1 LFDEKVNIMNYEST
15 KGGIEM
21 GRDIMS
27 QSLTDGGNLDLKFN
41 EKLNENAFK
50 MFNEL
55 MENRANGKNL
65 VFSPY
70 SLQQMFDFIAQKTSS
85 RKYLSWIEQFIEKGI
100 SDEELGDTKTD
111 RKLEIDGNKISLT
124 TTADYESKWCSS
136 FDVSMTREKDFSTEK
151 GVTVNVSTMTKT
163 FSQKEIRYEIAPEHE
178 IVCLQCEN
186 NSLVYFIKPNKNQ
199 PSTYAQRLKR
209 VLEWFN
215 SERSFIRAKLELALP
230 KINKLE
236 DNFDLKTLLKNI
248 GLRSFFDGTLV
259 FDKMG
264 NFDEVT
270 LEKAEQKTTINI
282 DEKGAKGTVWTGFQ
296 FYTIGISPVTRVIR
310 IRMDS
315 PYFIVIADKVKTS
328 DTYRT
333 VFIAYIANPSKI

>member
-1 LFDEKVNIMNYEST
+1 
-15 KGGIEM
+15 M
-21 GRDIMS
+21 GRDIIS
-27 QSLTDGGNLDLKFN
+27 QSLTNEGNLDLKFN

-55 MENRANGKNL
+55 MKNRANDKNL

-70 SLQQMFDFIAQKTSS
+70 SLQQMLDFIAQKTSS
-85 RKYLSWIEQFIEKGI
+85 RKYLSWTEQFIEKGI
-100 SDEELGDTKTD
+100 SDEELGNTKTD
-111 RKLEIDGNKISLT
+111 KKLEIDGDKISLT
-124 TTADYESKWCSS
+124 TTADYGAEWCSP
-136 FDVSMTREKDFSTEK
+136 FDVSITAKKDFSTES
-151 GVTVNVSTMTKT
+151 GATVKVSTMMKT
-163 FSQKEIRYEIAPEHE
+163 FSQKEIKYEITPEHE
-178 IVCLQCEN
+178 IVCLPCED
-186 NSLVYFIKPNKNQ
+186 NSLVCFIKPNGNQ

-215 SERSFIRAKLELALP
+215 SERSSIREKLELALP

-236 DNFDLKTLLKNI
+236 DNFDLKTLLRNI

-264 NFDEVT
+264 NFDGVT

-282 DEKGAKGTVWTGFQ
+282 DEKGAKATAWTGFQ
-296 FYTIGISPVTRVIR
+296 FYTIGISPVTMVIR